1 MLWMWQ
7 YSYLRCTDNFFY
19 VFWLL
24 PTVIPLE
31 SHEIQSSKNGV
42 AEKIGTGKFW
52 VSDINFLAV
61 LSPPYFI
68 SPLFFYQHHPASP
81 YFRGMYIFMA
91 PLGPFSS
98 PSFGQTLQNTSW
110 IFLLCCASSIR
121 ASNFRH
127 LKNISFSFLKFPHT
141 RRTSY

>member
-1 MLWMWQ
+1 MWQ

-19 VFWLL
+19 VLWLL

-42 AEKIGTGKFW
+42 AEKIGTEKFW

-68 SPLFFYQHHPASP
+68 SPLFFISTIQPLHISEGCTFSWHHKDLFQVLLLGKRFKIHPESSCYAVP
-81 YFRGMYIFMA
+81 PQLELQIFDIWKIFHSGLQF
-91 PLGPFSS
+91 PKVSS
-98 PSFGQTLQNTSW
+98 
-110 IFLLCCASSIR
+110 
-121 ASNFRH
+121 
-127 LKNISFSFLKFPHT
+127 
-141 RRTSY
+141 Y